1 MYVALKLN
9 EMAAS
14 KGLSREA
21 FLRNYFLTLTTK
33 KEVQFAEDKLEIW

>member
-1 MYVALKLN
+1 MVKIQVRNVPDDVALKLN

-33 KEVQFAEDKLEIW
+33 K